1 MQRLPLQPQDGFY
14 LLRIHVLA
22 ALRPVPGQRCQPI
35 PARAPPIFFLFHMA
49 VLFFN
54 CCFTVVLLFYCFRK
68 SHLGVQI
75 SQQAAARAVLMEP
88 ELLSRMGHK
97 SPQQSIVSVTAG
109 MMQQA
114 LFS

>member
-49 VLFFN
+49 VLFFTVVLLLY
-54 CCFTVVLLFYCFRK
+54 CCFTVF
-68 SHLGVQI
+68 G
-75 SQQAAARAVLMEP
+75 
-88 ELLSRMGHK
+88 
-97 SPQQSIVSVTAG
+97 SPTWEYRSANKQPLEQC
-109 MMQQA
+109 
-114 LFS
+114 